1 MWWHVIVYNDL
12 FNFVICVGFRM
23 CSNLLFMHAGNLCEE
38 QRETSRKSELKSTG
52 TLSKCSWWWAPGPRL
67 DKGWNQTRS
76 RSRGT
81 GRSPDHESPPAASQ
95 SLLWKKAGVR
105 SWNQV
110 SNPSI
115 LLPYLREPQA
125 LLVCSYFDQWR
136 STNCVSLL
144 NFETFLVFFLA
155 S

>member
-23 CSNLLFMHAGNLCEE
+23 CSNIFYSCMLGIYV
-38 QRETSRKSELKSTG
+38 RSRKKQVERKSSNLLVHSPNVHDG
-52 TLSKCSWWWAPGPRL
+52 GHLVAN
-67 DKGWNQTRS
+67 KGWNQIRS
-76 RSRGT
+76 RSHGT

-144 NFETFLVFFLA
+144 NFETFSVFFLA